1 MKRALL
7 IGINYAGT
15 DSALNGCINDI
26 SNINKF
32 LLENVSGYSKDSI
45 TVLTDDHKSV
55 LKPTKQNMESNIKKF
70 VTGCKSG
77 DTLFFYYSGHGSQL
91 SDNNGDESDGKDSVL
106 VPADYK
112 TSGVIRDDWL
122 FANMVNCLPAGVLL
136 WTFTDCCHS
145 GTMLD
150 LQFNLQSNS
159 TYKNGQINKAIK
171 YNGSEWSNQFGL
183 TNEKSKTSQAD
194 AFTFSGCFF
203 ALSINDDLP
212 KSTIIFSVPGEINV
226 LLVFILPIIDTT
238 SVFINRIARK
248 QSPFVGG
255 KDHTTHHLSF
265 FGFNNTQI
273 IFIFSGIAFLSS
285 LMSIIIYRFVD
296 YWSYLYVTLYGI
308 YILAIFV
315 TLYLTTQQHKELR
328 K

>member
-7 IGINYAGT
+7 IGINYTGT
-15 DSALNGCINDI
+15 DSALNGCVNDI

-45 TVLTDDHKSV
+45 TVLTDDPKSS

-91 SDNNGDESDGKDSVL
+91 SDNNGDESDGRDSVL

-159 TYKNGQINKAIK
+159 VYTKGNSNKNIK
-171 YNGSEWSNQFGL
+171 YNSSEWSNQFGL
-183 TNEKSKTSQAD
+183 SNEKSTTSQAD
-194 AFTFSGCFF
+194 VFNFSGCLDPQTSADAFIRNQSQGAFTACFF
-203 ALSINDDLP
+203 EFVNSNSTPDANNKLKFNTNKIKLSDML
-212 KSTIIFSVPGEINV
+212 KEINCR
-226 LLVFILPIIDTT
+226 LVIQGFKQRPQLSMGKVKD
-238 SVFINRIARK
+238 FNRLFC
-248 QSPFVGG
+248 P
-255 KDHTTHHLSF
+255 
-265 FGFNNTQI
+265 
-273 IFIFSGIAFLSS
+273 
-285 LMSIIIYRFVD
+285 
-296 YWSYLYVTLYGI
+296 
-308 YILAIFV
+308 
-315 TLYLTTQQHKELR
+315 
-328 K
+328 